1 MFSHNIKDVE
11 IRKVGGNQ
19 RNMRSMYVAAMIFNL
34 FKWFSVK
41 FAENLFLNLECQ
53 NKVYQLAT
61 VNFR

>member
-19 RNMRSMYVAAMIFNL
+19 RNMQSTYTAAMIFNL
-34 FKWFSVK
+34 FKCFYVK
-41 FAENLFLNLECQ
+41 FAENLFLNHEFQ